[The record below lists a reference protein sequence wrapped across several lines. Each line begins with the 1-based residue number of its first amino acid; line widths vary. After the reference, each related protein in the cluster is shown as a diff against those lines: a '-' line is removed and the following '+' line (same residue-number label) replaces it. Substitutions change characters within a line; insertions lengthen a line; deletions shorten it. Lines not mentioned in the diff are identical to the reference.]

1 MKSLI
6 QVAFFAA
13 LLCFPVSAFA
23 KAPGATCA
31 KGPWIALS
39 WGQDWSPEQRR
50 AVLEHLRR
58 GFEVYGVSVCERT
71 ARAKHPPLAE
81 VRFAASN
88 DDSVSLSVDVKDS
101 VTQKRVGRDV
111 DVRGYSKE
119 AQALAVAIATEEL
132 VRASWV
138 ELELDSPRDHQ
149 AEEAHERRPAA
160 DIVHRV
166 NQDTIGAN
174 EAGLRIDLRGAFEAY
189 AAGQTHLGGDLTLR
203 KNVANDVGLGL
214 ALGPRLALSES
225 SRLGD
230 VDARLLAGEA
240 FLFLDIF
247 HTAMLRLDWEV
258 GLRGGWVRFESSP
271 KAGKEV
277 SQSAPLL
284 IARTSVGLDLSLDP
298 TWYLTLKA
306 GTGYSLLGATA
317 TGRGRELT
325 GVSGVELHGALGLG
339 GRW

>member
-1 MKSLI
+1 MKPLL
-6 QVAFFAA
+6 QAA
-13 LLCFPVSAFA
+13 LVLALFYV
-23 KAPGATCA
+23 APGGAAKPASATCSD
-31 KGPWIALS
+31 GPWIALS
-39 WGQDWSPEQRR
+39 WGEDWSPDRR
-50 AVLEHLRR
+50 HAVLEHLRR

-71 ARAKHPPLAE
+71 ARAKQPPLAE

-101 VTQKRVGRDV
+101 VTRKRVGRDV
-111 DVRGYSKE
+111 DVRGYSQE

-138 ELELDSPRDHQ
+138 ELELDSSRDHQ

-160 DIVHRV
+160 DVVHRV

-189 AAGQTHLGGDLTLR
+189 AAGQTHLGADLTLR
-203 KNVANDVGLGL
+203 KNVADDFGLGL

-230 VDARLLAGEA
+230 VDAKLLAGEA

-247 HTAMLRLDWEV
+247 HVAMLRLDWEV
-258 GLRGGWVRFESSP
+258 GLRGGWVRFESRTKS
-271 KAGKEV
+271 GSEV
-277 SQSAPLL
+277 SQGAPLL

-325 GVSGVELHGALGLG
+325 GVSGVEFHGALGVG